1 MTAQDAATA
10 VKTAARTLDVFEA
23 FRAASGPLSLT
34 ELSDR
39 TGVPISSCHA
49 LVRTLQA
56 RGYLYMLDNRRRFY
70 PTKRLLE
77 VAGDIARNDPLLERI
92 APVLEELRN
101 TTGETVVLGKRQNDE
116 IVFLEVIEGNREI
129 RYTALPGDTKPLH
142 SASIGKALLGQCN
155 EHEIREVLARNPLEA
170 HTSTTI
176 TDVDRLVAELMHAA
190 ARGYFVTR
198 GENVPEVMGIAVPLR
213 VAGELF
219 GLALGG
225 PVMRMEPQIQQHI
238 AALSECVRRLAELS

>member
-1 MTAQDAATA
+1 MTANDNGSA

-23 FRAASGPLSLT
+23 FRAAGGPLSLT
-34 ELSDR
+34 ELSER

-49 LVRTLQA
+49 LLRTLQA
-56 RGYLYMLDNRRRFY
+56 RGYLYLLDNRRRFY
-70 PTKRLLE
+70 PTKRLFE

-92 APVLEELRN
+92 APSLEALRDL
-101 TTGETVVLGKRQNDE
+101 TGETVVLGKRQNDE
-116 IVFLEVIEGNREI
+116 IIFLEVIEGNREI

-142 SASIGKALLGQCN
+142 SASIGKALLGQRD
-155 EHEIREVLARNPLEA
+155 EREIREVLSRLPLEA

-176 TDVDRLVAELMHAA
+176 TDIDRLVAELTEGA

-213 VAGELF
+213 LAGELF

-225 PVMRMEPQIQQHI
+225 PVTRMEPRLAQHVE
-238 AALSECVRRLAELS
+238 ALTQCARRLGELG